1 MCTVKVKL
9 GLIYCLK
16 LSTHVL
22 LMSAKQQF
30 YGFCTAGF
38 TAAVPDGN
46 QLVPSP
52 SANVS

>member
-1 MCTVKVKL
+1 
-9 GLIYCLK
+9 
-16 LSTHVL
+16 
-22 LMSAKQQF
+22 MSAKQQF

-52 SANVS
+52 SASVSRTFPVKRLPTPCVIQMQCAS